1 MVYVFSLF
9 VNWGVNNMSRF
20 VWVDNKE
27 LHDEFLGLN
36 VNAMGKEHS
45 TYSNEDQG
53 FIYDTKDKLIIMD
66 FGNDE
71 RCYPNCGMAPS
82 QEILGVMLGALNSHK
97 FNKESK

>member
-1 MVYVFSLF
+1 
-9 VNWGVNNMSRF
+9 MSRF

-27 LHDEFLGLN
+27 LHDQVHGMTISIWGN
-36 VNAMGKEHS
+36 PYS
-45 TYSNEDQG
+45 TYSDRDEG
-53 FIYDTKDKLIIMD
+53 FIYDTEDKLVVMD

-82 QEILGVMLGALNSHK
+82 QEVLGVMLDALNNHQ